1 MISSPAGQTTVH
13 IYLSVS
19 RGIWRSWPA
28 APSWSS
34 SCWSSLSHCGHLQ
47 VILYICR
54 SLCTF
59 VGHSV
64 HLQAFYTSSG
74 IAYIHNPH
82 VILSIY
88 QFFVCR
94 SLCTVQCTS
103 SGIVFIHRSLC
114 TSSEQCVRPQAIMYI
129 CRSYSASYDRYILEF
144 TFTSLFLKYLWAA
157 PSPETEK
164 KAFTKCLTV
173 DTIHTF
179 SDFINKFQPFF
190 HPCLCEVIMTMIIL
204 TCFST

>member
-1 MISSPAGQTTVH
+1 MISSPAEQTTVH

-64 HLQAFYTSSG
+64 HLQVIVYILRHFIHPQALRTSTIHMSFCQFTSSLFAG
-74 IAYIHNPH
+74 HCVLYNVHPQALCSSTGHCVHPQNS
-82 VILSIY
+82 V
-88 QFFVCR
+88 FVLR
-94 SLCTVQCTS
+94 PSCTS
-103 SGIVFIHRSLC
+103 AGPIVHPMIVIFLNLLSPHYFLS
-114 TSSEQCVRPQAIMYI
+114 
-129 CRSYSASYDRYILEF
+129 
-144 TFTSLFLKYLWAA
+144 TFEPLLHLKQKRKHLRNV
-157 PSPETEK
+157 
-164 KAFTKCLTV
+164 L
-173 DTIHTF
+173 
-179 SDFINKFQPFF
+179 
-190 HPCLCEVIMTMIIL
+190 L
-204 TCFST
+204 